1 MKHALVA
8 LALFV
13 SLCPRA
19 YAQGAGPM
27 NNEALTYNVNWPS
40 GLSLGEAQL
49 KAARTPGSEGAAE
62 RWDLQF
68 ALDAAVPGFAVTDRY
83 RSSATS
89 ELCSLQFDKEV
100 ARGKKTAKEQ
110 TKFDQ
115 EAGSATRETSG
126 GGSSELRTSPCARD
140 ALAFLYYLRREL
152 SQGRLPPPQTVYFG
166 GPYQLR
172 LEFSGRQRL
181 TVGDQQLEA
190 DRITATLKGAASE
203 TTFEMFFAQDRAR
216 RPLLIRVPLPLGTFS
231 MELAP

>member
-19 YAQGAGPM
+19 SAQAAGPM
-27 NNEALTYNVNWPS
+27 TEETLTYNVNWPS

-49 KAARTPGSEGAAE
+49 KAARAAGPQGAGEG
-62 RWDLQF
+62 WDLQLS
-68 ALDAAVPGFAVTDRY
+68 LDAAIPGFTVTDRY
-83 RSSATS
+83 RSSATT
-89 ELCSLQFDKEV
+89 ELCSIEFDKKI
-100 ARGKKTAKEQ
+100 AHGKKTASEQ

-126 GGSSELRTSPCARD
+126 GGSSQLRTTPCARD

-181 TVGDQQLEA
+181 TVGDQQVEA
-190 DRITATLKGAASE
+190 DRITASLKGAASE

-216 RPLLIRVPLPLGTFS
+216 RPLLIRVPMPLGTFS